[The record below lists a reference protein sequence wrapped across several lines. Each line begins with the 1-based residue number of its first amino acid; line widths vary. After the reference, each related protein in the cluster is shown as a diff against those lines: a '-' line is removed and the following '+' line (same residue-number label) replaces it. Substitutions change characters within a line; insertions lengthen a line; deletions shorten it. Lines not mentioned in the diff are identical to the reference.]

1 MSAYDVP
8 DAALSPREDF
18 LATMSD
24 IWMGLG
30 HPGTWW
36 RGAERV
42 AILEA
47 ARAARDCDLCTRRR
61 EALSPYTIDERHT
74 AGPELSADLVDAV
87 HRISTDPGRLSQRWY
102 EELLAAGVTPE
113 QTVEMVGLIGVL
125 TIGDTLS
132 RACGASR
139 LAVLPFAVAGEPSRE
154 HAVGTTL
161 AGAWVPMVDPDSA
174 EGELEMIYGMVREQ
188 AGFVFN
194 VVRSL
199 TAVPDA
205 MRSFFGAFMPHYTT
219 HGAVENAMLTRPQME
234 VLAATTSGLNDCFY

>member
-1 MSAYDVP
+1 MSAYDLP
-8 DAALSPREDF
+8 GATLSPREDF
-18 LATMSD
+18 LAALSD
-24 IWMGLG
+24 IWTGLG

-36 RGAERV
+36 SGAERV
-42 AILEA
+42 AILDA
-47 ARAARDCDLCTRRR
+47 ARTARDCDLCTRRR
-61 EALSPYTIDERHT
+61 QALSPYAIDERHAAT
-74 AGPELSADLVDAV
+74 PELSADVVDAV
-87 HRISTDPGRLSQRWY
+87 HRISSDPGRLSRRWY
-102 EELLAAGVTPE
+102 EELLAAGVMPE

-125 TIGDTLS
+125 TIGDTLA

-139 LAVLPFAVAGEPSRE
+139 LAALPVAVAGEPSRE
-154 HAVGTTL
+154 HTVGTTL

-174 EGELEMIYGMVREQ
+174 EGELKMIYAMVREQ